1 MELIAVALR
10 LERGCKW
17 LTMNRNGGSVSS
29 GMVAQSWPD
38 WWLNWVRNTQY
49 SDIDDSAI
57 GSGMEYDALAH
68 RLKTLKCRLESAQKY
83 SSIHIDVAFEQL
95 EKIIIKE
102 IERSARSID
111 IAVAWITN
119 ERICK
124 ALTTASNNGVP
135 IRVIVHDDDT
145 NRITDSLL
153 GDGIWLRKCPR
164 HGRYKQNLMHNK
176 FSIFDENR
184 VITGSYNWTNAAN
197 YHNENVVIILNDEI
211 AKKLRVQFNELVKS
225 IGQQRK

>member
-102 IERSARSID
+102 IERSDRSID

-135 IRVIVHDDDT
+135 IRVKVHDDDT
-145 NRITDSLL
+145 NRNTDSLL
-153 GDGIWLRKCPR
+153 GDGIWLRK
-164 HGRYKQNLMHNK
+164 
-176 FSIFDENR
+176 
-184 VITGSYNWTNAAN
+184 
-197 YHNENVVIILNDEI
+197 
-211 AKKLRVQFNELVKS
+211 
-225 IGQQRK
+225 